1 MSELKPMPTRLKKRY
16 SILLSDELAERFERV
31 ARRRNGAKSA
41 IIEEMLDRR
50 LNPER
55 YPLIDDGILR
65 RLDEL
70 SKDFADIKRDL
81 AIVTEM
87 VSLFVRYY
95 LTITP
100 PLATGEQQPA
110 RRLGKERFEVFV
122 AQIGRRLASDRR
134 LVSDVL
140 ESIAVHNP
148 DLFATASDDAPLKAN
163 AANSAQRPTVVNLK
177 TNGQTPAETPT
188 RAPTKGSSEKRNG

>member
-1 MSELKPMPTRLKKRY
+1 MPTRLKKRY
-16 SILLSDELAERFERV
+16 SILLSDEIAERFERV

-55 YPLIDDGILR
+55 YPLIDEGILR

-70 SKDFADIKRDL
+70 SRSFAAIKRDV
-81 AIVTEM
+81 AIATEM

-100 PLATGEQQPA
+100 PLATSEQPA
-110 RRLGKERFEVFV
+110 AHALGRQRFQVFV
-122 AQIGRRLASDRR
+122 AQIGRRIASDRR
-134 LVSDVL
+134 LLSDVM
-140 ESIAVHNP
+140 ESIAQNDP
-148 DLFATASDDAPLKAN
+148 DLFAVPSDEGGLDQRPVGGGPSPDAADKPNGHGPLSTAS
-163 AANSAQRPTVVNLK
+163 
-177 TNGQTPAETPT
+177 E
-188 RAPTKGSSEKRNG
+188 KGRG

>member
-1 MSELKPMPTRLKKRY
+1 MPTRLKRRY

-55 YPLIDDGILR
+55 YPLIDDAVLR
-65 RLDEL
+65 RFDEL
-70 SKDFADIKRDL
+70 TKELAGIKRDL
-81 AIVTEM
+81 AITTEM

-100 PLATGEQQPA
+100 PLAA
-110 RRLGKERFEVFV
+110 REHQAARALGRERFQVFV
-122 AQIGRRLASDRR
+122 DQIGRRIASDRR
-134 LVSDVL
+134 LVCDL
-140 ESIAVHNP
+140 PESIAVNDP
-148 DLFATASDDAPLKAN
+148 DLFALATDDARLEARPA
-163 AANSAQRPTVVNLK
+163 SAQPR
-177 TNGQTPAETPT
+177 PAEADKGNG
-188 RAPTKGSSEKRNG
+188 RASAPASEQRHG

>member
-1 MSELKPMPTRLKKRY
+1 MPTRSKKRY

-65 RLDEL
+65 RIDQL
-70 SKDFADIKRDL
+70 SKELAGIRRDV
-81 AIVTEM
+81 AIATEM

-100 PLATGEQQPA
+100 PLATREHQAA
-110 RRLGKERFEVFV
+110 RTLGKERFQVFV

-134 LVSDVL
+134 LVSDTL
-140 ESIAVHNP
+140 ENIAVNDP
-148 DLFATASDDAPLKAN
+148 DLFVVATDDAPLKARP
-163 AANSAQRPTVVNLK
+163 ASTDASAEKP
-177 TNGQTPAETPT
+177 NGRAVPGPA
-188 RAPTKGSSEKRNG
+188 SEKRNG

>member
-1 MSELKPMPTRLKKRY
+1 MPTRLKRRY

-65 RLDEL
+65 RFDEL
-70 SKDFADIKRDL
+70 SKEFAGIKRDV

-100 PLATGEQQPA
+100 PLAMREHHAA
-110 RRLGKERFEVFV
+110 RTLGKERFQVFV

-140 ESIAVHNP
+140 ENIAVNDP
-148 DLFATASDDAPLKAN
+148 DLFVLATDDAPLKARPANTGASPEN
-163 AANSAQRPTVVNLK
+163 AGEKSNGRGSA
-177 TNGQTPAETPT
+177 GPAP
-188 RAPTKGSSEKRNG
+188 EKRHG

>member
-1 MSELKPMPTRLKKRY
+1 MSEPKPMPTRLKKRY

-50 LNPER
+50 LNPES
-55 YPLIDDGILR
+55 YPLIDEALLR

-70 SKDFADIKRDL
+70 SKELVGIKRDL

-100 PLATGEQQPA
+100 PLETGEQQPA

-148 DLFATASDDAPLKAN
+148 DLFATASDDAPLQAN
-163 AANSAQRPTVVNLK
+163 AAKSDQRPTV
-177 TNGQTPAETPT
+177 NGQTPAQKQ
-188 RAPTKGSSEKRNG
+188 TKGSTEKRNG